1 MILIISRWHCQP
13 ALLSFSQLGLSWS
26 KNRNRCPS
34 RDQSALSISL
44 RMATFHERDRCHI
57 YSQLTGHIAAARM
70 SRDQNNTWSRTGCQS
85 NQTRCS
91 SSTPPTSS
99 LPVHV
104 SNWRFGLPWPL
115 TLHRNRKDVAADH
128 VADLVTNL
136 KRYSLNTMV
145 SSQFFYTK

>member
-26 KNRNRCPS
+26 KQVPVTWPERTVDFIANGNVSRERQVSYLLTINWAYRRCPNVTWS
-34 RDQSALSISL
+34 
-44 RMATFHERDRCHI
+44 C
-57 YSQLTGHIAAARM
+57 
-70 SRDQNNTWSRTGCQS
+70 DQNNTWSRTGCQS

-91 SSTPPTSS
+91 SSTPSTSS

-115 TLHRNRKDVAADH
+115 TLHRNRKDVAAGH